1 MTWTFF
7 FTDTSTDRSGA
18 GVPSTSTLT
27 RQATATCAYTPV
39 RTMYLFASVQRLSET
54 GVGVRTMQN
63 YGFNWSPFPE
73 GALQFRFSYNESV
86 TPEVG
91 QSTTIFSPGVRYKI
105 NGRSFLDLSYQSIQ
119 SKSPG
124 LITESKG
131 INAEL
136 RISLF

>member
-1 MTWTFF
+1 
-7 FTDTSTDRSGA
+7 
-18 GVPSTSTLT
+18 
-27 RQATATCAYTPV
+27 
-39 RTMYLFASVQRLSET
+39 MYLFASVQRLSET